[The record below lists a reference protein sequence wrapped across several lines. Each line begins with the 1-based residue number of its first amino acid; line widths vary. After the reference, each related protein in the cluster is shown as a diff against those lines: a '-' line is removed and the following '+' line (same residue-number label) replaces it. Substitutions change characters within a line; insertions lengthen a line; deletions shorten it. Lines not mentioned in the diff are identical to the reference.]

1 MEAQW
6 SADTAQTAL
15 NILTAAQERIESA
28 LKVASPGG
36 TLDRLRSA
44 ETAPVRLSITL
55 DTSALDRIGNDLHA
69 FNAQVSKENT

>member
-1 MEAQW
+1 P
-6 SADTAQTAL
+6 
-15 NILTAAQERIESA
+15 A

-55 DTSALDRIGNDLHA
+55 DTSDLDRIGNDLHA